1 MKAAA
6 WPRAGPQVRLGRRRR
21 LSLMVG
27 ACRGREQG
35 RRLLLGEPGAD
46 TGGRWAPVLGGW
58 ELTLA

>member
-1 MKAAA
+1 MEAAA
-6 WPRAGPQVRLGRRRR
+6 WPRAGPQVRLRRGRR
-21 LSLMVG
+21 LSVTEG

-46 TGGRWAPVLGGW
+46 TGGRRAPVLGGW